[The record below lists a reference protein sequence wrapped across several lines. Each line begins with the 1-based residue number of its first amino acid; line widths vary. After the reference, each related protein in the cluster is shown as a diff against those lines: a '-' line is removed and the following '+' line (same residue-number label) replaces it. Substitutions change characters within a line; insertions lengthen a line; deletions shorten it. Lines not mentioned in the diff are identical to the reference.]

1 MNDIIFNQEIF
12 IYIYSF
18 YTNTVKVHIN
28 YNFNITKRI
37 FTEFYSSLIYYL
49 QTQQ

>member
-18 YTNTVKVHIN
+18 YTNTVSILTTILISQRESLQ
-28 YNFNITKRI
+28 NFIHH
-37 FTEFYSSLIYYL
+37 
-49 QTQQ
+49 

>member
-12 IYIYSF
+12 IYIYIFFLYKYSF
-18 YTNTVKVHIN
+18 HIN